1 MTGYLH
7 PLYAKSLSEFGR
19 PVELPQCGGWLLERP
34 VPGTGL
40 QDAMGCYP
48 LFCCSDWSKLPAD
61 MAEAKQRNVTI
72 ALVADP
78 FASVT
83 VSELARCFDLV
94 RPFKTHFV
102 IDVNEPID
110 RHVNSH
116 HRYYARRALKMV
128 DVTMLDQPKDYF
140 DDWVRL
146 YQLLVVRHSL
156 CGIKAFSKAAF
167 AMQFEVPGLIVF
179 RAARNGM
186 TIGMHLWYLQSSV
199 AYSHLAAFDEQA
211 YLLGAAYA
219 LYWFAIQEFKR
230 LHVGELRWIDLG
242 AGAGTQKNGRD
253 GLAFFKRGWA
263 TCERVKY
270 FCGSICNREN
280 YRLLAGADQIAS
292 AYFPLY
298 RTGEFS

>member
-34 VPGTGL
+34 VPGSGL

-61 MAEAKQRNVTI
+61 IAEAKQRNVTI

-156 CGIKAFSKAAF
+156 CGIKAFSKSAF
-167 AMQFEVPGLIVF
+167 AMQFEVPGLMVF
-179 RAARNGM
+179 RATRSGG
-186 TIGMHLWYLQSSV
+186 TIGMHLWYVQSGV
-199 AYSHLAAFDEQA
+199 AYSHLSAFDEEG
-211 YLLGAAYA
+211 YSLRAAYA
-219 LYWFAIQEFKR
+219 LYWCAIQEFKQNHAR
-230 LHVGELRWIDLG
+230 ELRWIDLG
-242 AGAGTQKNGRD
+242 AGAGARENESD
-253 GLAFFKRGWA
+253 GLSIFKRGW
-263 TCERVKY
+263 TTIEKVKY
-270 FCGSICNREN
+270 FCGSILDLEAYESLTRAKRSDSN
-280 YRLLAGADQIAS
+280 
-292 AYFPLY
+292 YFPLY
-298 RTGEFS
+298 RAGELS